1 MGVLSFVMAG
11 KIAFDYDRA
20 VGEATKLFW
29 KNGYADTGLRDL
41 LKAMGIGEGSF
52 YNTIGSKKKLF
63 LTCLVRYEE
72 TVVADRMR
80 ALNEP
85 RTAAE
90 GIRAF
95 FRVILDCLDDP
106 ETPSRLCM
114 LAAMS
119 TEEVLAESDLR
130 TRAADGITNLR
141 TALRDR
147 ITADGDVGV
156 LSASFDPTVVAGIL
170 ATYVQGMWRV
180 ALVSYNRAEFERQIE
195 ALLAGVGL

>member
-1 MGVLSFVMAG
+1 MAG

-63 LTCLVRYEE
+63 LTCLGRYEE

-85 RTAAE
+85 GTAAE
-90 GIRAF
+90 GIREF
-95 FRVILDCLDDP
+95 FRMILDCLDDP

-130 TRAADGITNLR
+130 TRADEGITNLR
-141 TALRDR
+141 AALRDR
-147 ITADGDVGV
+147 IAADGDVGA
-156 LSASFDPTVVAGIL
+156 LCASFDPTVAAGIL
-170 ATYVQGMWRV
+170 TTYVQGLWRV
-180 ALVSYNRAEFERQIE
+180 ALVSYNRAESERQIE
-195 ALLAGVGL
+195 ALLAGLGL